1 MLGRRLRPRSRPVQ
15 NNRDEA
21 ANRPEEHLSRSNGLP
36 PYCTIPLI
44 RPIEP
49 TYRGARVLRLFRAC
63 FVPTFILVFCV
74 LLGGCRSSE
83 HGADVLAKVNGR
95 SISRAEVERY
105 YENQSASAPQKPTGE
120 QAESLRLN
128 ILKQLIDQ
136 EIMMQRA
143 EKLGLL
149 ATDDEIDR
157 KLNELKAPYT
167 KEQFDQK
174 LKDSHMSLDDLK
186 RDLRRNLTIDKV
198 LNKEITSKINI
209 SDKEISDFYNSN
221 KAQFNLIEPRYHLA
235 QIVVSAQ
242 PAQQVSNLKN
252 DKAQNENDA
261 HKKIEMIENRL
272 ESGDDFGQLA
282 MRYYEQPDTAGNGG
296 DMGLISE
303 SQLRSNPEIYAAV
316 SKLKPGET
324 SHPLPMTDPNTKRT
338 IGYSII
344 RLTSKE
350 PAGQREFNDPR
361 VQQFI
366 REQLRGSR
374 EQLLKAAYYD
384 VVHNEAKINNYYAD
398 DLLKSVK

>member
-1 MLGRRLRPRSRPVQ
+1 MK
-15 NNRDEA
+15 
-21 ANRPEEHLSRSNGLP
+21 LSR
-36 PYCTIPLI
+36 
-44 RPIEP
+44 
-49 TYRGARVLRLFRAC
+49 
-63 FVPTFILVFCV
+63 VFCFSTSI
-74 LLGGCRSSE
+74 LLVSALLVGCHGSG

-95 SISRAEVERY
+95 SISRAEVDKY
-105 YENQSASAPQKPTGE
+105 YENQSANSPQKPAGE

-149 ATDDEIDR
+149 ATDDEVDR

-174 LKDSHMSLDDLK
+174 LKDSHMSADDLK

-198 LNKEITSKINI
+198 LNKEITSKINVT
-209 SDKEISDFYNSN
+209 DQEITDFYHSN

-235 QIVVSAQ
+235 QIVVSSQ

-252 DKAQNENDA
+252 DKAQNETDA
-261 HKKIEMIENRL
+261 RKKIQMIENRL
-272 ESGDDFGQLA
+272 ESGDDFSQLA
-282 MRYYEQPDTAGNGG
+282 MNYSEQPDTAGNGG
-296 DMGLISE
+296 DMGMISE
-303 SQLRSNPEIYAAV
+303 SQLRTNPEIYAAV

-324 SHPLPMTDPNTKRT
+324 SHPLPMLDPAKRV

-344 RLTSKE
+344 RLISKE
-350 PAGQREFNDPR
+350 PAGQRELNDPR

-366 REQLRGSR
+366 REQLRDSR

-384 VVHNEAKINNYYAD
+384 VVHNESKIDNYYAD
-398 DLLKSVK
+398 DLLKTVK

>member
-1 MLGRRLRPRSRPVQ
+1 MK
-15 NNRDEA
+15 
-21 ANRPEEHLSRSNGLP
+21 
-36 PYCTIPLI
+36 
-44 RPIEP
+44 
-49 TYRGARVLRLFRAC
+49 LFRAC
-63 FVPTFILVFCV
+63 FCFISILIVCAV
-74 LLGGCRSSE
+74 LSACRSSQ

-95 SISRAEVERY
+95 PISRAEVDKY
-105 YENQSASAPQKPTGE
+105 YENQSASSPQKPSGE
-120 QAESLRLN
+120 QAQSLRLN

-149 ATDDEIDR
+149 ATDEEVDR

-186 RDLRRNLTIDKV
+186 RDVRRNLTIDKV

-209 SDKEISDFYNSN
+209 SDKEIADFYNTN

-235 QIVVSAQ
+235 QIVVTAQ

-252 DKAQNENDA
+252 DKAQNEADA
-261 HKKIEMIENRL
+261 RKKIQMIENRV
-272 ESGDDFGQLA
+272 ESGEDFAQVA
-282 MRYYEQPDTAGNGG
+282 MNYSEQPDTAGNGG
-296 DMGLISE
+296 DMGMISE
-303 SQLRSNPEIYAAV
+303 SQLRSNPEIYTAV
-316 SKLKPGET
+316 SKLKPGEV
-324 SHPLPMTDPNTKRT
+324 SHPLPMVEPSSKRT

-344 RLTSKE
+344 RLISKE
-350 PAGQREFNDPR
+350 PAGQRELNDPR

-366 REQLRGSR
+366 REQLRDSR

-384 VVHNEAKINNYYAD
+384 IVHNESKIQNYYAT
-398 DLLKSVK
+398 DLLKNVQ

>member
-1 MLGRRLRPRSRPVQ
+1 MK
-15 NNRDEA
+15 
-21 ANRPEEHLSRSNGLP
+21 
-36 PYCTIPLI
+36 
-44 RPIEP
+44 
-49 TYRGARVLRLFRAC
+49 LFRSY
-63 FVPTFILVFCV
+63 FPFPVLFFCAA
-74 LLGGCRSSE
+74 LAGCGNSG

-95 SISRAEVERY
+95 TISRAEVERY

-174 LKDSHMSLDDLK
+174 LKDSHMSLDDLR
-186 RDLRRNLTIDKV
+186 RDVRRNLTIDKV

-209 SDKEISDFYNSN
+209 SDKEITDFYNTN
-221 KAQFNLIEPRYHLA
+221 KTQFNLIEPRYHLA
-235 QIVVSAQ
+235 QIVVMAQ

-252 DKAQNENDA
+252 DKAQNEADA
-261 HKKIEMIENRL
+261 RKKIQMIENRL
-272 ESGDDFGQLA
+272 ESGDDFSQVA
-282 MRYYEQPDTAGNGG
+282 MNYSEQPDTAGNGG
-296 DMGLISE
+296 DMGMISE
-303 SQLRSNPEIYAAV
+303 SQLRTNPEIYAAV

-324 SHPLPMTDPNTKRT
+324 SHPLPVVEPASKRT
-338 IGYSII
+338 VGYSIV
-344 RLTSKE
+344 RLISKE
-350 PAGQREFNDPR
+350 PAGQRELNDPR

-366 REQLRGSR
+366 REQLRDGR

-398 DLLKSVK
+398 DLLKNVK

>member
-1 MLGRRLRPRSRPVQ
+1 MK
-15 NNRDEA
+15 
-21 ANRPEEHLSRSNGLP
+21 
-36 PYCTIPLI
+36 
-44 RPIEP
+44 
-49 TYRGARVLRLFRAC
+49 LFRGYSSSS
-63 FVPTFILVFCV
+63 ILFLCAA
-74 LLGGCRSSE
+74 LAGCGNSE

-95 SISRAEVERY
+95 PISRAEVDKY
-105 YENQSASAPQKPTGE
+105 YDNQSSSAPQKPTGE

-149 ATDDEIDR
+149 ATDDEVDR

-186 RDLRRNLTIDKV
+186 RDVRRNLTIDKV

-209 SDKEISDFYNSN
+209 SDQEITDFYNAN

-235 QIVVSAQ
+235 QIVVTSQ

-252 DKAQNENDA
+252 DKAQNEADA
-261 HKKIEMIENRL
+261 HKKIQMIENRL
-272 ESGDDFGQLA
+272 ESGDDFSQVA
-282 MRYYEQPDTAGNGG
+282 MNYSEQPDTAGNGG
-296 DMGLISE
+296 DMGMISE
-303 SQLRSNPEIYAAV
+303 SQLRTNPEIYAAV
-316 SKLKPGET
+316 SKLKPGEI
-324 SHPLPMTDPNTKRT
+324 SHPLPMVDGGTKRT
-338 IGYSII
+338 IGYSIV
-344 RLTSKE
+344 RLISKE
-350 PAGQREFNDPR
+350 PAGQRELNDPR

-366 REQLRGSR
+366 REQLRDGR

-384 VVHNEAKINNYYAD
+384 VVHNESKIYNYYAD
-398 DLLKSVK
+398 DLLKNVK

>member
-1 MLGRRLRPRSRPVQ
+1 
-15 NNRDEA
+15 
-21 ANRPEEHLSRSNGLP
+21 
-36 PYCTIPLI
+36 
-44 RPIEP
+44 
-49 TYRGARVLRLFRAC
+49 
-63 FVPTFILVFCV
+63 
-74 LLGGCRSSE
+74 
-83 HGADVLAKVNGR
+83 
-95 SISRAEVERY
+95 
-105 YENQSASAPQKPTGE
+105 
-120 QAESLRLN
+120 
-128 ILKQLIDQ
+128 
-136 EIMMQRA
+136 MQRA
-143 EKLGLL
+143 DKLGLL
-149 ATDDEIDR
+149 ATDDEVDR

-209 SDKEISDFYNSN
+209 SDKEIADFYNSN

-261 HKKIEMIENRL
+261 HKKIQMIENRL

-282 MRYYEQPDTAGNGG
+282 MSYSEQPDTAGNGG
-296 DMGLISE
+296 DMGLITE
-303 SQLRSNPEIYAAV
+303 SQLRTNPEIYAAV

-324 SHPLPMTDPNTKRT
+324 SHPLPMTDPATKRT

-344 RLTSKE
+344 RLISKE

-366 REQLRGSR
+366 REQLRDSR